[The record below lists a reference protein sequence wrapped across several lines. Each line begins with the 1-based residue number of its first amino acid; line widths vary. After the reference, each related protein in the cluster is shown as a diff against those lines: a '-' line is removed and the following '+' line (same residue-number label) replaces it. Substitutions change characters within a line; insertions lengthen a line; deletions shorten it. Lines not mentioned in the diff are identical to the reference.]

1 MAPALNT
8 LISAACADDAQAQKQ
23 KLKTRVAS
31 PVNLDRIA
39 FSLVVSR

>member
-23 KLKTRVAS
+23 EAKTRAAS
-31 PVNLDRIA
+31 PVDLDRIA
-39 FSLVVSR
+39 FSLVISR